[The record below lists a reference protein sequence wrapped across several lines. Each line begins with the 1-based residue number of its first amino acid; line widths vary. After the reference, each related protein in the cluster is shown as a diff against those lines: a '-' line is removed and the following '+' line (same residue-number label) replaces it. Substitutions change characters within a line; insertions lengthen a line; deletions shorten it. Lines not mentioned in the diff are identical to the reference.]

1 MLLIGEADDNGN
13 SAVSP
18 AEAEGESSSGESV
31 CGQAAQTSPST
42 DDERTPNN
50 NTQRVPPAPPVP
62 TTQHPQWSITLEQ
75 FLASALTGES
85 KLTI

>member
-1 MLLIGEADDNGN
+1 MLLMGEADDNGN

-18 AEAEGESSSGESV
+18 EGESSSGESV

-50 NTQRVPPAPPVP
+50 NTQRAPPAPPG
-62 TTQHPQWSITLEQ
+62 QPQWSITLEQ
-75 FLASALTGES
+75 FLASALTGKFS
-85 KLTI
+85 LRSLYLM